1 MLFFALESSVF
12 FLSIVTLM
20 KRVSGKQQ
28 RKQFNGC
35 NKAKDDHPTAIWN
48 AICCGI
54 LTQVDH
60 FRPKKH
66 FFSLIITFPENALKM
81 LA

>member
-1 MLFFALESSVF
+1 
-12 FLSIVTLM
+12 M

-35 NKAKDDHPTAIWN
+35 SKTKDDHPTAIWN

-66 FFSLIITFPENALKM
+66 FFFINNNFPGQCSQNASVMGLNE
-81 LA
+81 

>member
-1 MLFFALESSVF
+1 
-12 FLSIVTLM
+12 M

-48 AICCGI
+48 AICSGI
-54 LTQVDH
+54 LAQVDH
-60 FRPKKH
+60 FLQKSN
-66 FFSLIITFPENALKM
+66 FFR
-81 LA
+81 

>member
-1 MLFFALESSVF
+1 
-12 FLSIVTLM
+12 M

-35 NKAKDDHPTAIWN
+35 SKTKDDHPTAIWN

-60 FRPKKH
+60 FRQKNIL
-66 FFSLIITFPENALKM
+66 FINNNFPGKCSQNASVMGLNE
-81 LA
+81 

>member
-1 MLFFALESSVF
+1 MLFFTLESSVF
-12 FLSIVTLM
+12 FSSIVTLM

-66 FFSLIITFPENALKM
+66 FSFINNNFPGKCS
-81 LA
+81 